1 MGKNAI
7 WFEQDGFRLRI
18 KCGNWSC
25 TRDGS
30 QVPVGLV
37 IGEFPEAEND
47 TEREECRQEQARR
60 AIRCN
65 ICVGGEKRR
74 QWGSPAKYEPLANR
88 ADVRLLAQAQM
99 VTNAKA
105 QAEAA
110 KKNADDRRVK
120 SVEAYNREW
129 QDYLSNREFTV
140 QEHTEDHYSYT
151 ERLFKV
157 VPVDGGNRWSDNYEV
172 KCEASARYD
181 DLPDPRLVR
190 VTSTGSFT
198 PKQARAIAKALIM
211 MANRV
216 ENENLMIAPVN
227 DKGEQIIKEA

>member
-7 WFEQDGFRLRI
+7 WFEQDGYRLRI

-25 TRDGS
+25 TRDGA
-30 QVPVGLV
+30 QVPVGLT
-37 IGEFPEAEND
+37 IPESDED
-47 TEREECRQEQARR
+47 ERQEVARR

-74 QWGSPAKYEPLANR
+74 QWGRPQEYEPLSNR

-99 VTNAKA
+99 VANAKE
-105 QAEAA
+105 QAAAA

-120 SVEAYNREW
+120 SVEVYNETW
-129 QDYLSNREFTV
+129 KDYLSERDFTV

-151 ERLFKV
+151 ERLYKV
-157 VPVDGGNRWSDNYEV
+157 VPVDGGCRWSDTYEV
-172 KCEASARYD
+172 KCEASGRYD
-181 DLPDPRLVR
+181 DLPKPRMVR
-190 VTSTGSFT
+190 LTSTGSFT

-216 ENENLMIAPVN
+216 ENENMMLAPVN
-227 DKGEQIIKEA
+227 DKGEFVGRED